1 MKQEVGF
8 LNRRIA
14 WTSEGITYESDSK
27 HVNIILGDL
36 EMEDCKPV
44 GAPMSPED
52 LKEAASVIDEH
63 GEIDEG
69 EYMDAESASTYRSI
83 AARMNY
89 LAMDR
94 TDLQQA
100 CRSICAYMSKP
111 LKKRCQLLKRRRLAC
126 LLTPTVTGQDAKRP
140 GSLPVVEES
149 LLLAIQ
155 SCEHGR
161 AFNPLMHSV
170 KAKLSYMRS
179 FALAVTPSTC
189 LA

>member
-1 MKQEVGF
+1 MELHMNPTQ
-8 LNRRIA
+8 
-14 WTSEGITYESDSK
+14 SMD
-27 HVNIILGDL
+27 IILSDI
-36 EMEDCKPV
+36 EMQDCKPV

-69 EYMDAESASTYRSI
+69 EYMDAASASTYRSI

-111 LKKRCQLLKRRRLAC
+111 LKTCCQLLKRTAR
-126 LLTPTVTGQDAKRP
+126 
-140 GSLPVVEES
+140 
-149 LLLAIQ
+149 
-155 SCEHGR
+155 
-161 AFNPLMHSV
+161 
-170 KAKLSYMRS
+170 Y
-179 FALAVTPSTC
+179 
-189 LA
+189 